1 MTNLLLP
8 VLIAVAVVTIGRI
21 TLGNSL
27 NGASKRLLRSIAATL
42 KRTKELSTIRCT
54 KAPSAHT
61 LLEIGQSLDM
71 YELVLLRIDDVGKN
85 KQAKLVGSELAA
97 LTNSSL
103 VQTLGHTAL
112 LYKPSNSHRYSVVA
126 AMMHADTQPKQ

>member
-1 MTNLLLP
+1 
-8 VLIAVAVVTIGRI
+8 
-21 TLGNSL
+21 
-27 NGASKRLLRSIAATL
+27 
-42 KRTKELSTIRCT
+42 
-54 KAPSAHT
+54 
-61 LLEIGQSLDM
+61 M

-112 LYKPSNSHRYSVVA
+112 LYKPSNSHRDSVVA
-126 AMMHADTQPKQ
+126 AMMHADTKPKR

>member
-8 VLIAVAVVTIGRI
+8 VFIAVVVVTIGRI
-21 TLGNSL
+21 ILGNSL

-61 LLEIGQSLDM
+61 LLEIGRSLDM

-112 LYKPSNSHRYSVVA
+112 LYKPSNSPDSVVA
-126 AMMHADTQPKQ
+126 AMLQAETRPKR